1 MDHRAYIYKQAHTLL
16 RSKITFTLWGPTKH
30 LLLRPAM
37 KGNLFLGRRGLKNT
51 MSISSHR
58 YINNSEPPVLQFYLA
73 KRTQKCG
80 SQLQENFA
88 CTVMQRICSIHTK
101 HIKKSRR
108 NKIKIKKCIIAEA
121 VIGGLFQR
129 SSALKLSNSLQLLR
143 RKLISSQMMSRKN
156 LRVDQ
161 IRCKLLWYSRFVRW
175 SCNNHCHGVIF
186 W

>member
-30 LLLRPAM
+30 LLLRPAT

-58 YINNSEPPVLQFYLA
+58 YVNNSEPPVLQFYLA

-88 CTVMQRICSIHTK
+88 CTVMQRLCSIHTK
-101 HIKKSRR
+101 YFKNSTR
-108 NKIKIKKCIIAEA
+108 NKIKIKNIIAEA

-129 SSALKLSNSLQLLR
+129 CSALKLSNSLQLLL
-143 RKLISSQMMSRKN
+143 RKLISSQMSRKN
-156 LRVDQ
+156 LKVDQ
-161 IRCKLLWYSRFVRW
+161 IRWKLLWYFRFVLW
-175 SCNNHCHGVIF
+175 SCNNHCLGVNF